1 MIVRKLTIRAA
12 KSPSGKVLFHR
23 VAVPFV
29 GTFAVLPDRL
39 KAFGGV
45 DALSVAILGKS
56 WDKLTL
62 SAFLR

>member
-1 MIVRKLTIRAA
+1 MIVHKLTIRAA

-23 VAVPFV
+23 VAVPFI

-39 KAFGGV
+39 KAVGGA
-45 DALSVAILGKS
+45 DALSVAILGKP
-56 WDKLTL
+56 WNKPTL

>member
-1 MIVRKLTIRAA
+1 MLVHKLTVRAA

-23 VAVPFV
+23 VAVPFI

-39 KAFGGV
+39 KAIGGA
-45 DALSVAILGKS
+45 DALSVAILGKP
-56 WDKLTL
+56 WDKLML